1 MKQTHQLSRNKI
13 KTNGAV
19 FELQKRIDGFF
30 FIREANC
37 DYFFSTERII
47 IFSNTA
53 IFLDNL
59 HYFKFLFI

>member
-13 KTNGAV
+13 KRNGAI

-37 DYFFSTERII
+37 FGTRAT
-47 IFSNTA
+47 IFSQQNAISFFPTLQDCLGDA
-53 IFLDNL
+53 IF
-59 HYFKFLFI
+59 